1 MCNYRLNEPQ
11 FYQGCGGRGTRT
23 PTGESPAVF
32 KTAAIP
38 LCDSSKN
45 ALEFLRDVKIG
56 TFFTFLQDKIHTL
69 PKFSMLKIYIALCCF
84 FVLTLNPLIQAQ
96 SKSNPKL
103 PKAVIVIS
111 YDQMRGDYPE
121 NFSRFWGNK
130 GFNRIIKEGAYSPL
144 CHFNHVSNMTC
155 PGHAVLL
162 TGSYP
167 SLTGIVSN
175 DFFDSP
181 SGCVCYCTEDKKHP
195 VKGNPSIGR
204 SPELLKQLTLG
215 DVLQK
220 KHPKSKGLAI
230 GLKDR
235 SAILMA
241 GRNPQ
246 NTVLWF
252 DWKTQNFTTSS
263 YYTQPNWLDDLNKSL
278 PYTAYAGKVWRTI
291 IPDSISYE
299 DSINVEGNFPGGNV
313 TFPHEIGVPGQQHY
327 TEAMLTSPFG
337 ISYLF
342 ESAKFA
348 MKNNEIGKDE
358 ITDIVSIGVSTTDYL
373 GHTFGP
379 NSREIQ
385 ELYVHADSILGDFL
399 DHLDRTIGKQHYIVV
414 IASDHGV
421 APIPEYITR
430 FGKVP
435 VDAGR
440 IYEKPLLDSI
450 EKEMNR
456 RCGNF
461 QNRKWIKVFEPPSI
475 FLNDTTI
482 YNSGYETAM
491 IADTMCMLLS
501 KFEGIESAVPTSM
514 IQQGRIPQGWTKEL
528 LEMYRNDI
536 HPDRTGEIMFMVKPY
551 WLFGSKPANHGTP
564 YDYDTHVPLM
574 FFGGGISPMQ
584 ILGKTDPADIVP
596 TLAHILQVKIQHRH
610 GKDLE
615 LIKAEPVKTKVKKK
629 KSIR

>member
-1 MCNYRLNEPQ
+1 
-11 FYQGCGGRGTRT
+11 
-23 PTGESPAVF
+23 
-32 KTAAIP
+32 
-38 LCDSSKN
+38 
-45 ALEFLRDVKIG
+45 
-56 TFFTFLQDKIHTL
+56 
-69 PKFSMLKIYIALCCF
+69 MLKIYIALLCF
-84 FVLTLNPLIQAQ
+84 SISILNPLIQAQ

-121 NFSRFWGNK
+121 SFSRFWGNR
-130 GFNRIIKEGAYSPL
+130 GFNRIMKEGAYSPL

-181 SGCVCYCTEDKKHP
+181 SGCICYCTEDKKHP

-230 GLKDR
+230 ALKDR

-263 YYTQPNWLDDLNKSL
+263 YYTQPSWLDDLNRTL

-299 DSINVEGNFPGGNV
+299 DSVNVEGNFPGGNF

-348 MKNNEIGKDE
+348 IKNNEIGNDE
-358 ITDIVSIGVSTTDYL
+358 ITDIVSIGVSTTDFL

-379 NSREIQ
+379 DSREIQ
-385 ELYVHADSILGDFL
+385 ELYIHADSILGDFL
-399 DHLDRTIGKQHYIVV
+399 DHLDQTIGKQNYLVV

-421 APIPEYITR
+421 SPIPEYITR

-440 IYEKPLLDSI
+440 INEKTLKETL
-450 EKEMNR
+450 EKEIGKK
-456 RCGNF
+456 CGQKENAT
-461 QNRKWIKVFEPPSI
+461 WIKYIEPPSI

-482 YNSGYETAM
+482 LSSGYETNM
-491 IADTMCMLLS
+491 IVDTLCTVLS
-501 KFEGIESAVPTSM
+501 KIDGIAHAVPTSM
-514 IQQGRIPQGWTKEL
+514 IQQGLIPPGWTKEL

-551 WLFGSKPANHGTP
+551 WLFGSKPASHGTP

-584 ILGKTDPADIVP
+584 IQGKTDPADIVP
-596 TLAHILQVKIQHRH
+596 TLAHILQVNIQHRH
-610 GKDLE
+610 GKNLE
-615 LIKAEPVKTKVKKK
+615 LIKLEPTKTKSKKK

>member
-1 MCNYRLNEPQ
+1 
-11 FYQGCGGRGTRT
+11 
-23 PTGESPAVF
+23 
-32 KTAAIP
+32 
-38 LCDSSKN
+38 
-45 ALEFLRDVKIG
+45 
-56 TFFTFLQDKIHTL
+56 
-69 PKFSMLKIYIALCCF
+69 MLKIYIALLYF
-84 FVLTLNPLIQAQ
+84 SISILNPLIQAQ

-130 GFNRIIKEGAYSPL
+130 GFNRIMKEGAYSPL

-181 SGCVCYCTEDKKHP
+181 SGCICYCTEDKKHP

-230 GLKDR
+230 ALKDR

-252 DWKTQNFTTSS
+252 
-263 YYTQPNWLDDLNKSL
+263 WLEDLNRTL

-299 DSINVEGNFPGGNV
+299 DSVTVEGNFPGGNF

-348 MKNNEIGKDE
+348 IKNNEIGNDE
-358 ITDIVSIGVSTTDYL
+358 ITDIVSIGVSTTDFL

-379 NSREIQ
+379 DSREIQ
-385 ELYVHADSILGDFL
+385 ELYIHADSILGDFL
-399 DHLDRTIGKQHYIVV
+399 DHLDQTIGKQNYLVV

-421 APIPEYITR
+421 SPIPEYITR

-440 IYEKPLLDSI
+440 INEITLKETL
-450 EKEMNR
+450 EKEIGKK
-456 RCGNF
+456 CGQKENAT
-461 QNRKWIKVFEPPSI
+461 WIKYIEPPSI
-475 FLNDTTI
+475 FLNDTTVLS
-482 YNSGYETAM
+482 SGYETNM
-491 IADTMCMLLS
+491 IVDTLCTVLS
-501 KFEGIESAVPTSM
+501 KIDGIAHAVPTSM
-514 IQQGRIPQGWTKEL
+514 IQQGLIPPGWTKEL

-551 WLFGSKPANHGTP
+551 WLFGSKPASHGTP

-574 FFGGGISPMQ
+574 FFGGGIPPTQ
-584 ILGKTDPADIVP
+584 IQGKTDPADIVP
-596 TLAHILQVKIQHRH
+596 TLAHILQVNIQHRH
-610 GKDLE
+610 GKNLE
-615 LIKAEPVKTKVKKK
+615 LIKLEPTKTKSKKK

>member
-1 MCNYRLNEPQ
+1 
-11 FYQGCGGRGTRT
+11 
-23 PTGESPAVF
+23 
-32 KTAAIP
+32 
-38 LCDSSKN
+38 
-45 ALEFLRDVKIG
+45 
-56 TFFTFLQDKIHTL
+56 
-69 PKFSMLKIYIALCCF
+69 MLKIYIALLCF
-84 FVLTLNPLIQAQ
+84 SISILNPLIQAQ

-121 NFSRFWGNK
+121 SFSRFWGNR
-130 GFNRIIKEGAYSPL
+130 GFNRIMKEGAYSPL

-181 SGCVCYCTEDKKHP
+181 SGCICYCTEDKKHP
-195 VKGNPSIGR
+195 VKGNPLIGR

-230 GLKDR
+230 ALKDR

-263 YYTQPNWLDDLNKSL
+263 YYTQPSWLDDLNRTL

-299 DSINVEGNFPGGNV
+299 DSVIVEGNFPGGNF

-348 MKNNEIGKDE
+348 IKNNEIGNDE
-358 ITDIVSIGVSTTDYL
+358 ITDIVSIGVSTTDFL

-379 NSREIQ
+379 DSREIQ
-385 ELYVHADSILGDFL
+385 ELYIHADSILGDFL
-399 DHLDRTIGKQHYIVV
+399 DHLDQTIGKQNYLVV

-421 APIPEYITR
+421 SPIPEYITR

-440 IYEKPLLDSI
+440 INEKTLKETL
-450 EKEMNR
+450 EKEIGKK
-456 RCGNF
+456 CGQKENAT
-461 QNRKWIKVFEPPSI
+461 WIKYIEPPSI

-482 YNSGYETAM
+482 LSSGYETNM
-491 IADTMCMLLS
+491 IVDTLCTVLS
-501 KFEGIESAVPTSM
+501 KIDGIAHAVPTSM
-514 IQQGRIPQGWTKEL
+514 IQQGLIPPGWTKEL

-551 WLFGSKPANHGTP
+551 WLFGSKPASHGTP

-584 ILGKTDPADIVP
+584 IQGKTDPADIVP
-596 TLAHILQVKIQHRH
+596 TLAHILQVNIQHRH
-610 GKDLE
+610 GKNLE
-615 LIKAEPVKTKVKKK
+615 LIKLEPTKTKSKKK

>member
-1 MCNYRLNEPQ
+1 
-11 FYQGCGGRGTRT
+11 
-23 PTGESPAVF
+23 
-32 KTAAIP
+32 
-38 LCDSSKN
+38 
-45 ALEFLRDVKIG
+45 
-56 TFFTFLQDKIHTL
+56 
-69 PKFSMLKIYIALCCF
+69 MLKIYIALFCF
-84 FVLTLNPLIQAQ
+84 SIGILNPWIQAQ
-96 SKSNPKL
+96 SKSNQKI
-103 PKAVIVIS
+103 PKAVFVIS
-111 YDQMRGDYPE
+111 FDQMRGDYPE
-121 NFSRFWGNK
+121 NFSRFWGNR
-130 GFNRIIKEGAYSPL
+130 GFNRIMKEGAYSPL

-181 SGCVCYCTEDKKHP
+181 SGCICYCTEDKKHP

-230 GLKDR
+230 ALKDR

-263 YYTQPNWLDDLNKSL
+263 YYTQPSWLDDLNKTL

-299 DSINVEGNFPGGNV
+299 DSVNVEGNFPGGNF

-327 TEAMLTSPFG
+327 TEAMLTSPYG

-342 ESAKFA
+342 ESAKYA

-358 ITDIVSIGVSTTDYL
+358 FTDIVSIGVSTTDFL

-379 NSREIQ
+379 DSRELQ

-399 DHLDRTIGKQHYIVV
+399 DHLDQTIGKQHYIVV

-430 FGKVP
+430 FGRIP

-461 QNRKWIKVFEPPSI
+461 QNRKWIKVFEPPTI

-482 YNSGYETAM
+482 YHSGYETSM

-514 IQQGRIPQGWTKEL
+514 LQQGRIPQGWTKEL
-528 LEMYRNDI
+528 LEMYHNDI

-596 TLAHILQVKIQHRH
+596 TLAHILQVNIQHRH
-610 GKDLE
+610 GKNLE
-615 LIKAEPVKTKVKKK
+615 LIKPEPIKTKSKKK

>member
-1 MCNYRLNEPQ
+1 
-11 FYQGCGGRGTRT
+11 
-23 PTGESPAVF
+23 
-32 KTAAIP
+32 
-38 LCDSSKN
+38 
-45 ALEFLRDVKIG
+45 
-56 TFFTFLQDKIHTL
+56 
-69 PKFSMLKIYIALCCF
+69 LKIYIALLCF
-84 FVLTLNPLIQAQ
+84 SISILNPLIQAQ

-121 NFSRFWGNK
+121 SFSRFWGNR

-181 SGCVCYCTEDKKHP
+181 SGCICYCTEDKKHP

-230 GLKDR
+230 ALKDR

-263 YYTQPNWLDDLNKSL
+263 YYTQPSWLDDLNRTL

-299 DSINVEGNFPGGNV
+299 DSVNVEGNFPGGNF

-348 MKNNEIGKDE
+348 IKNNEIGNDE
-358 ITDIVSIGVSTTDYL
+358 ITDIVSIGVSTTDFL

-379 NSREIQ
+379 DSREIQ
-385 ELYVHADSILGDFL
+385 ELYIHADSILGDFL
-399 DHLDRTIGKQHYIVV
+399 DHLDQTIGKQNYLVV

-421 APIPEYITR
+421 SPIPEYITR

-440 IYEKPLLDSI
+440 INEKTLKETL
-450 EKEMNR
+450 EKEIGKK
-456 RCGNF
+456 CGQKENAT
-461 QNRKWIKVFEPPSI
+461 WIKYIEPPSI

-482 YNSGYETAM
+482 LSSGYETNM
-491 IADTMCMLLS
+491 IVDTLCTVLS
-501 KFEGIESAVPTSM
+501 KIDGIAHAVPTSM
-514 IQQGRIPQGWTKEL
+514 IQQGLIPPGWTKEL

-551 WLFGSKPANHGTP
+551 WLFGSKPASHGTP

-584 ILGKTDPADIVP
+584 IQGKTDPADIVP
-596 TLAHILQVKIQHRH
+596 TLAHILQVNIQHRH
-610 GKDLE
+610 GKNLE
-615 LIKAEPVKTKVKKK
+615 LIKLEPTKTKSKKK

>member
-1 MCNYRLNEPQ
+1 MLQSYISLLCFSFFFLHSLTFAQ
-11 FYQGCGGRGTRT
+11 SKRT
-23 PTGESPAVF
+23 T
-32 KTAAIP
+32 
-38 LCDSSKN
+38 
-45 ALEFLRDVKIG
+45 
-56 TFFTFLQDKIHTL
+56 TL
-69 PKFSMLKIYIALCCF
+69 PKAIF
-84 FVLTLNPLIQAQ
+84 
-96 SKSNPKL
+96 
-103 PKAVIVIS
+103 VIS
-111 YDQMRGDYPE
+111 YDQMRGDFPE
-121 NFSRFWGNK
+121 KFSRFWGKK
-130 GFNRIIKEGAYSPL
+130 GFNRIMKEGAYSPL

-175 DFFDSP
+175 DFFDTP
-181 SGCVCYCTEDKKHP
+181 SACICYCTEDKKHP

-220 KHPKSKGLAI
+220 KYPQSKGLAI
-230 GLKDR
+230 ALKDR
-235 SAILMA
+235 AAILMA
-241 GRNPQ
+241 GRNPK
-246 NTVLWF
+246 NNVIWF
-252 DWKTQNFTTSS
+252 DWKSQNFTTSS
-263 YYTQPNWLDDLNKSL
+263 YYSQPQWLDALNTTI
-278 PYTAYAGKVWRTI
+278 PHTAYAGKVWRTI
-291 IPDSISYE
+291 LPDSLAYE
-299 DSINVEGNFPGGNV
+299 DTVTVEGNFPGGNI

-342 ESAKFA
+342 ESVKFA
-348 MKNNEIGKDE
+348 INKDEIGKDAFP
-358 ITDIVSIGVSTTDYL
+358 DIVSIGVSTTDFL

-379 NSREIQ
+379 DSREIQ
-385 ELYVHADSILGDFL
+385 ELYIHADSILGNFL
-399 DHLDRTIGKQHYIVV
+399 DHLDQTIGKDAYIVV

-440 IYEKPLLDSI
+440 IYEKPLIDSI
-450 EKEMNR
+450 EREMTR

-461 QNRKWIKVFEPPSI
+461 QNRTWIKVFEPPTI

-482 YNSGYETAM
+482 YKSGYESPM
-491 IADTMCMLLS
+491 IADTVCKILS
-501 KFEGIESAVPTSM
+501 NIDGIASAVPTSM
-514 IQQGRIPQGWTKEL
+514 IQQGQIPPGWTKEL

-536 HPDRTGEIMFMVKPY
+536 HPDRTGEVMFMVKPY

-596 TLAHILQVKIQHRH
+596 TLAHILQVNIQHRH
-610 GKDLE
+610 GKNLE
-615 LIKAEPVKTKVKKK
+615 LFKAEPVKSKSKKK

>member
-1 MCNYRLNEPQ
+1 
-11 FYQGCGGRGTRT
+11 
-23 PTGESPAVF
+23 
-32 KTAAIP
+32 
-38 LCDSSKN
+38 
-45 ALEFLRDVKIG
+45 
-56 TFFTFLQDKIHTL
+56 
-69 PKFSMLKIYIALCCF
+69 
-84 FVLTLNPLIQAQ
+84 
-96 SKSNPKL
+96 
-103 PKAVIVIS
+103 
-111 YDQMRGDYPE
+111 MRGDYPE
-121 NFSRFWGNK
+121 NFSRFWGNR
-130 GFNRIIKEGAYSPL
+130 GFNRIMKEGAYSPL

-181 SGCVCYCTEDKKHP
+181 SGCICYCTEDKKHP

-220 KHPKSKGLAI
+220 KHSKSKGLAI
-230 GLKDR
+230 ALKDR

-263 YYTQPNWLDDLNKSL
+263 YYTQPSWLDDLNRTL

-299 DSINVEGNFPGGNV
+299 DSVNVEGNFPGGNF

-348 MKNNEIGKDE
+348 IKNNEIGNDE
-358 ITDIVSIGVSTTDYL
+358 ITDIVSIGVSTTDFL

-379 NSREIQ
+379 DSREIQ
-385 ELYVHADSILGDFL
+385 ELYIHADSILGDFL
-399 DHLDRTIGKQHYIVV
+399 DHLDQTIGKQNYLVV

-421 APIPEYITR
+421 SPIPEYITR

-440 IYEKPLLDSI
+440 INEKTLKETL
-450 EKEMNR
+450 EKEIGKK
-456 RCGNF
+456 CGQKENAT
-461 QNRKWIKVFEPPSI
+461 WIKYIEPPSI

-482 YNSGYETAM
+482 LSSGYETNM
-491 IADTMCMLLS
+491 IVDTLCTVLS
-501 KFEGIESAVPTSM
+501 KIDGIAHAVPTSM
-514 IQQGRIPQGWTKEL
+514 IQQGLIPPGWTKEL

-551 WLFGSKPANHGTP
+551 WLFGSKPASHGTP

-584 ILGKTDPADIVP
+584 IQGKTDPADIVP
-596 TLAHILQVKIQHRH
+596 TLAHILQVNIQHRH
-610 GKDLE
+610 GKNLE
-615 LIKAEPVKTKVKKK
+615 LIKLEPTKTKSKKK

>member
-1 MCNYRLNEPQ
+1 MRLICIEEAKLGH
-11 FYQGCGGRGTRT
+11 FSHFCKTK
-23 PTGESPAVF
+23 F
-32 KTAAIP
+32 KHFQ
-38 LCDSSKN
+38 S
-45 ALEFLRDVKIG
+45 
-56 TFFTFLQDKIHTL
+56 
-69 PKFSMLKIYIALCCF
+69 FSMLKIYIALLCF
-84 FVLTLNPLIQAQ
+84 SISILNPLIQAQ

-121 NFSRFWGNK
+121 SFSRFWGNR
-130 GFNRIIKEGAYSPL
+130 GFNRIMKEGAYSPL

-181 SGCVCYCTEDKKHP
+181 SGCICYCTEDKKHP

-230 GLKDR
+230 ALKDR

-263 YYTQPNWLDDLNKSL
+263 YYTQPSWLDDLNRTL

-299 DSINVEGNFPGGNV
+299 DSVIVEGNFPGGNF

-348 MKNNEIGKDE
+348 IKNNEIGNDE
-358 ITDIVSIGVSTTDYL
+358 ITDIVSIGVSTTDFL

-379 NSREIQ
+379 DSREIQ
-385 ELYVHADSILGDFL
+385 ELYIHADSILGDFL
-399 DHLDRTIGKQHYIVV
+399 DHLDQTIGKQNYLVV

-421 APIPEYITR
+421 SPIPEYITR

-440 IYEKPLLDSI
+440 INEKTLKETL
-450 EKEMNR
+450 EKEIGKK
-456 RCGNF
+456 CGQKENAT
-461 QNRKWIKVFEPPSI
+461 WIKYIEPPSI

-482 YNSGYETAM
+482 LSSGYETNM
-491 IADTMCMLLS
+491 IVDTLCTVLS
-501 KFEGIESAVPTSM
+501 KIDGIAHAVPTSM
-514 IQQGRIPQGWTKEL
+514 IQQGLIPPGWTKEL

-551 WLFGSKPANHGTP
+551 WLFGSKPASHGTP

-584 ILGKTDPADIVP
+584 IQGKTDPADIVP
-596 TLAHILQVKIQHRH
+596 TLAHILQVNIQHRH
-610 GKDLE
+610 GKNLE
-615 LIKAEPVKTKVKKK
+615 LIKLEPTKTKSKKK

>member
-1 MCNYRLNEPQ
+1 MLIGIYYGDLKH
-11 FYQGCGGRGTRT
+11 QGGGRGTRT

-45 ALEFLRDVKIG
+45 ALEFLRDAKIG

-220 KHPKSKGLAI
+220 KHLKSKGLAI

>member
-1 MCNYRLNEPQ
+1 M
-11 FYQGCGGRGTRT
+11 F
-23 PTGESPAVF
+23 
-32 KTAAIP
+32 
-38 LCDSSKN
+38 
-45 ALEFLRDVKIG
+45 
-56 TFFTFLQDKIHTL
+56 
-69 PKFSMLKIYIALCCF
+69 KIYIALFCF
-84 FVLTLNPLIQAQ
+84 SIGILNPWIQAQ
-96 SKSNPKL
+96 SKSNPKI
-103 PKAVIVIS
+103 PKAVFVIS
-111 YDQMRGDYPE
+111 FDQMRGDYPE
-121 NFSRFWGNK
+121 NFSRFWGNR
-130 GFNRIIKEGAYSPL
+130 GFNRIMKEGAYSPL

-181 SGCVCYCTEDKKHP
+181 SGCVCYCTEDKKHH

-230 GLKDR
+230 ALKDR

-252 DWKTQNFTTSS
+252 DWKSQNFTTSS
-263 YYTQPNWLDDLNKSL
+263 YYTQPIWLDDLNKTL

-299 DSINVEGNFPGGNV
+299 DSVNVEGNFPGGNF

-327 TEAMLTSPFG
+327 TEAMLTSPYG

-342 ESAKFA
+342 ESAKYA
-348 MKNNEIGKDE
+348 MRNNEIGKDE
-358 ITDIVSIGVSTTDYL
+358 FTDIVSIGVSTTDFL

-379 NSREIQ
+379 DSRELQ

-461 QNRKWIKVFEPPSI
+461 QNRKWIKVFEPPTI

-482 YNSGYETAM
+482 YHSGYETSM

-514 IQQGRIPQGWTKEL
+514 LQQGRIPQGWTKEL

-574 FFGGGISPMQ
+574 FFGSGISPMQ

-596 TLAHILQVKIQHRH
+596 TLAHILQVNIQHRH
-610 GKDLE
+610 GKNLE
-615 LIKAEPVKTKVKKK
+615 LIKPEPIKTKSKKK

>member
-1 MCNYRLNEPQ
+1 MIQSYISL
-11 FYQGCGGRGTRT
+11 
-23 PTGESPAVF
+23 
-32 KTAAIP
+32 
-38 LCDSSKN
+38 LCLS
-45 ALEFLRDVKIG
+45 I
-56 TFFTFLQDKIHTL
+56 
-69 PKFSMLKIYIALCCF
+69 
-84 FVLTLNPLIQAQ
+84 FVLHHSIFAQ
-96 SKSNPKL
+96 SKGKSTV
-103 PKAVIVIS
+103 PKAIFVIS
-111 YDQMRGDYPE
+111 YDQMRGDFPE
-121 NFSRFWGNK
+121 KFSRFWGK
-130 GFNRIIKEGAYSPL
+130 RGFNRIMKEGAYSPL

-167 SLTGIVSN
+167 SMTGIVSN

-181 SGCVCYCTEDKKHP
+181 SGCICYCTEDKKHP

-204 SPELLKQLTLG
+204 SPDLLKQLTLG

-230 GLKDR
+230 ALKDR

-241 GRNPQ
+241 GRNPK
-246 NTVLWF
+246 NNVIWF
-252 DWKTQNFTTSS
+252 DWKSQNFTTSS
-263 YYTQPNWLDDLNKSL
+263 YYSQPQWLDELNTTV
-278 PYTAYAGKVWRTI
+278 PHTAHAGKVWKTI
-291 IPDSISYE
+291 LPDSLAYE
-299 DSINVEGNFPGGNV
+299 DTVHVEGNFPGGNF
-313 TFPHEIGVPGQQHY
+313 TFPHEIGVPGQPHY

-342 ESAKFA
+342 ESVKFA
-348 MKNNEIGKDE
+348 IKNEEIGKDA
-358 ITDIVSIGVSTTDYL
+358 IPDIVSIGVSTTDFL

-379 NSREIQ
+379 DSREIQ
-385 ELYVHADSILGDFL
+385 ELYIHADSILGDFL
-399 DHLDRTIGKQHYIVV
+399 DYVDATIGKQHYIVV
-414 IASDHGV
+414 IASDHGI

-430 FGKVP
+430 FGKIP

-450 EKEMNR
+450 ETRMNQMIP
-456 RCGNF
+456 GNIAGK
-461 QNRKWIKVFEPPSI
+461 KWIKVFEPPTI

-482 YNSGYETAM
+482 YTLGFETSM
-491 IADTMCMLLS
+491 IVDSVCKILS
-501 KFEGIESAVPTSM
+501 SINGIASAVPTSM

-574 FFGGGISPMQ
+574 FYGGNISPMHIQ
-584 ILGKTDPADIVP
+584 GKTDPADIVP
-596 TLAHILQVKIQHRH
+596 TLADIVQVNIQHRH
-610 GKDLE
+610 GHNLE
-615 LIKAEPVKTKVKKK
+615 LIKVEPVKRKAKKK
-629 KSIR
+629 QSIR

>member
-1 MCNYRLNEPQ
+1 MRLICIEEAKLGH
-11 FYQGCGGRGTRT
+11 FSHFCKTK
-23 PTGESPAVF
+23 F
-32 KTAAIP
+32 KHFQ
-38 LCDSSKN
+38 S
-45 ALEFLRDVKIG
+45 
-56 TFFTFLQDKIHTL
+56 
-69 PKFSMLKIYIALCCF
+69 FSMLKIYIALLCF
-84 FVLTLNPLIQAQ
+84 SISILNPLIQAQ

-121 NFSRFWGNK
+121 SFSRFWGNR

-181 SGCVCYCTEDKKHP
+181 SGCICYCTEDKKHP

-204 SPELLKQLTLG
+204 SPVLLKQLTLG

-220 KHPKSKGLAI
+220 KHSKSKGLAI
-230 GLKDR
+230 ALKDR

-263 YYTQPNWLDDLNKSL
+263 YYTQPSWLDDLNRTL

-299 DSINVEGNFPGGNV
+299 DSVNVEGNFPGGNF

-348 MKNNEIGKDE
+348 IKNNEIGNDE
-358 ITDIVSIGVSTTDYL
+358 ITDIVSIGVSTTDFL

-379 NSREIQ
+379 DSREIQ
-385 ELYVHADSILGDFL
+385 ELYIHADSILGDFL
-399 DHLDRTIGKQHYIVV
+399 DHLDQTIGKQNYLVV

-421 APIPEYITR
+421 SPIPEYITR

-440 IYEKPLLDSI
+440 INEKTLKETL
-450 EKEMNR
+450 EKEIGKK
-456 RCGNF
+456 CGQKENAT
-461 QNRKWIKVFEPPSI
+461 WIKYIEPPSI

-482 YNSGYETAM
+482 LSSGYETNM
-491 IADTMCMLLS
+491 IVDTLCTVLS
-501 KFEGIESAVPTSM
+501 KIDGIAHAVPTSM
-514 IQQGRIPQGWTKEL
+514 IQQGLIPPGWTKEL

-551 WLFGSKPANHGTP
+551 WLFGSKPASHGTP

-584 ILGKTDPADIVP
+584 IQGKTDPADIVP
-596 TLAHILQVKIQHRH
+596 TLAHILQVNIQHRH
-610 GKDLE
+610 GKNLE
-615 LIKAEPVKTKVKKK
+615 LIKLEPTKTKSKKK

>member
-1 MCNYRLNEPQ
+1 
-11 FYQGCGGRGTRT
+11 
-23 PTGESPAVF
+23 
-32 KTAAIP
+32 
-38 LCDSSKN
+38 
-45 ALEFLRDVKIG
+45 
-56 TFFTFLQDKIHTL
+56 
-69 PKFSMLKIYIALCCF
+69 MLKIYIALLCF
-84 FVLTLNPLIQAQ
+84 SISILNPLIQAQ

-121 NFSRFWGNK
+121 SFSRFWGNR
-130 GFNRIIKEGAYSPL
+130 GFNRIMKEGAYSPL

-181 SGCVCYCTEDKKHP
+181 SGCICYCTEDKKHP

-230 GLKDR
+230 ALKDR

-263 YYTQPNWLDDLNKSL
+263 YYTQPSWLDDLNRTL

-299 DSINVEGNFPGGNV
+299 DSVIVEGNFPGGNF

-348 MKNNEIGKDE
+348 IKNNEIGNDE
-358 ITDIVSIGVSTTDYL
+358 ITDIVSIGVSTTDFL

-379 NSREIQ
+379 DSREIQ
-385 ELYVHADSILGDFL
+385 ELYIHADSILGDFL
-399 DHLDRTIGKQHYIVV
+399 DHLDQTIGKQNYLVV

-421 APIPEYITR
+421 SPIPEYITR

-440 IYEKPLLDSI
+440 INEKTLKETL
-450 EKEMNR
+450 EKEIGKK
-456 RCGNF
+456 CGQKENAT
-461 QNRKWIKVFEPPSI
+461 WIKYIEPPSI

-482 YNSGYETAM
+482 LSSGYETNM
-491 IADTMCMLLS
+491 IVDTLCTVLS
-501 KFEGIESAVPTSM
+501 KIDGIAHAVPTSM
-514 IQQGRIPQGWTKEL
+514 IQQGLIPPGWTKEL

-551 WLFGSKPANHGTP
+551 WLFGSKPASHGTP

-584 ILGKTDPADIVP
+584 IQGKTDPADIVP
-596 TLAHILQVKIQHRH
+596 TLAHILQVNIQHRH
-610 GKDLE
+610 GKNLE
-615 LIKAEPVKTKVKKK
+615 LIKLEPTKTKSKKK

>member
-1 MCNYRLNEPQ
+1 
-11 FYQGCGGRGTRT
+11 
-23 PTGESPAVF
+23 
-32 KTAAIP
+32 
-38 LCDSSKN
+38 
-45 ALEFLRDVKIG
+45 
-56 TFFTFLQDKIHTL
+56 
-69 PKFSMLKIYIALCCF
+69 MLKIYIALLYF
-84 FVLTLNPLIQAQ
+84 SISILNPLIQAQ

-130 GFNRIIKEGAYSPL
+130 GFNRIMKEGAYSPL

-181 SGCVCYCTEDKKHP
+181 SGCICYCTEDKKHP

-230 GLKDR
+230 ALKDR

-252 DWKTQNFTTSS
+252 DWKTQNFTTST
-263 YYTQPNWLDDLNKSL
+263 YYTQPSWLEDLNRTL

-299 DSINVEGNFPGGNV
+299 DSVTVEGNFPGGNF

-348 MKNNEIGKDE
+348 IKNNEIGNDE
-358 ITDIVSIGVSTTDYL
+358 ITDIVSIGVSTTDFL

-379 NSREIQ
+379 DSREIQ
-385 ELYVHADSILGDFL
+385 ELYIHADSILGDFL
-399 DHLDRTIGKQHYIVV
+399 DHLDQTIGKQNYLVV

-421 APIPEYITR
+421 SPIPEYITR

-440 IYEKPLLDSI
+440 INEITLKETL
-450 EKEMNR
+450 EKEIGKK
-456 RCGNF
+456 CGQKENAT
-461 QNRKWIKVFEPPSI
+461 WIKYIEPPSI
-475 FLNDTTI
+475 FLNDTTVLS
-482 YNSGYETAM
+482 SGYETNM
-491 IADTMCMLLS
+491 IVDTLCTVLS
-501 KFEGIESAVPTSM
+501 KIDGIAHAVPTSM
-514 IQQGRIPQGWTKEL
+514 IQQGLIPPGWTKEL

-551 WLFGSKPANHGTP
+551 WLFGSKPASHGTP

-574 FFGGGISPMQ
+574 FFGGGIPPTQ
-584 ILGKTDPADIVP
+584 IQGKTDPADIVP
-596 TLAHILQVKIQHRH
+596 TLAHILQVNIQHRH
-610 GKDLE
+610 GKNLE
-615 LIKAEPVKTKVKKK
+615 LIKLEPTKTKSKKK